1 MRNATAISV
10 SGNKKLCGG
19 IPELE
24 LPTCPN
30 VDPEGRD
37 KSKSIKLMIPLLS
50 GLVALARGEPSLT
63 SSPVTYESLYRATN
77 GFSSANLI
85 GNGSFSYVY
94 KGVYTACSTSDF
106 EGNPFIALVYEYMP
120 NGSLESWLHPIPG
133 ADASTNEVRIIG
145 LVERLSISID
155 MACALEYLHHL
166 RHNPFVYCDLKL
178 DNILLDNDMTAYV
191 AYFGLTMFFS
201 ESMSKYSSIGYA
213 APGNIVD
220 SPVPYL

>member
-1 MRNATAISV
+1 MKVLPTEGVFRNATAISI

-50 GLVALARGEPSLT
+50 GLVALVFIMSLVIIIWLKKARGEPSLT

-85 GNGSFSYVY
+85 GNVKVINIDHQGAASKSFMAEFEALRNIRHQNLV
-94 KGVYTACSTSDF
+94 KVYTACSTSDF

-120 NGSLESWLHPIPG
+120 NGSLES
-133 ADASTNEVRIIG
+133 
-145 LVERLSISID
+145 
-155 MACALEYLHHL
+155 
-166 RHNPFVYCDLKL
+166 
-178 DNILLDNDMTAYV
+178 
-191 AYFGLTMFFS
+191 
-201 ESMSKYSSIGYA
+201 
-213 APGNIVD
+213 
-220 SPVPYL
+220 